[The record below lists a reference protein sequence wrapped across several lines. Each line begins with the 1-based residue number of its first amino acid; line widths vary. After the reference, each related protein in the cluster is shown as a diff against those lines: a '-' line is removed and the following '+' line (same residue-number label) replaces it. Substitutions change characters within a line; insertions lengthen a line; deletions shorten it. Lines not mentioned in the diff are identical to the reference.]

1 MSACIARTVADNGC
15 SVVYETVGKIFS
27 DFEAVKFGGL
37 ASELTDKYL
46 QCDLLIMD
54 DLGTEMTTQFTQS
67 VLYQIINTRLMEDKP
82 VIISTNLSDD
92 ALKQRYA
99 APIASRLTGTY
110 EMLQFL
116 GSDIRQL
123 RR

>member
-1 MSACIARTVADNGC
+1 
-15 SVVYETVGKIFS
+15 
-27 DFEAVKFGGL
+27 
-37 ASELTDKYL
+37 
-46 QCDLLIMD
+46 MD